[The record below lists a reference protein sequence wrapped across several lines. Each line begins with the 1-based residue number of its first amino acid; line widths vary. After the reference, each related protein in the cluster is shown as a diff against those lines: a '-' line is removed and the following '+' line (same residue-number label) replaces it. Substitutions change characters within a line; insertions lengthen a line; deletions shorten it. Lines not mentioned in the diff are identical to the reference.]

1 MALCVRWHVR
11 DVVLLFCFVLAC
23 CLQIETKK
31 VSGRDL
37 IEDVVDIKQHKKLL
51 RTKKNVL
58 ILYTKNAKEATEP
71 LRICSDVALE
81 LKGQAT
87 LAHVDCSGEGKKL
100 CKKLKVAPE
109 AAVLKHYK
117 DGEFHKDYD
126 RKLTVTSMSNFLKDP
141 TGDIPWEEEEDSVD
155 VYHIATIEEL
165 KRLFQRETAPVL
177 IMFYA
182 PWCSFCKRLKPDYAK
197 AATELKG
204 HSVLAAMDLNRPENA
219 AIRRHYNITG
229 FPTLLYFVSG
239 TLKHRY
245 EGDNNKDAIVKFMKN
260 PQQQPKKPK
269 EQAWSDEP
277 SDVVHL
283 TEETFQP
290 TLQKN
295 PSVLVMFYAP
305 WCGHCKKM
313 KPEYVSAA
321 ATLKSEGV
329 AGILAAVDATKER
342 SLGSQFNV
350 SGYPTVKYFE
360 NGVFAYD
367 VNLRVASKIVEFMKD
382 PKEPPPPPP
391 PEQPWSQVKSEV
403 VHLDEETFKPFL
415 KRKKHALVMF
425 YAPWCVHCKRA
436 KPEFQAAAEE
446 LKDDPKVALA
456 AVDCTEHS
464 GVCSAYDVGGYP
476 TFKYFSYLKT
486 VSEYQKGKM
495 TADFVSFIRDQS
507 GTSATPTPA
516 ASIITT
522 PKPKSWWDDLPGS
535 KHIQLLKSGNFQ
547 SYLDS
552 HESALVM
559 FYAPWCKFSQE
570 LKPAFAA
577 AALRL
582 YSEQVP
588 GKLAAVDASEE
599 KTLASKWK
607 VNSLPALKFFRRG
620 KFVSDYDKRKN
631 TVEDLVAY
639 LKSPPVAATKTEL

>member
-1 MALCVRWHVR
+1 M
-11 DVVLLFCFVLAC
+11 
-23 CLQIETKK
+23 
-31 VSGRDL
+31 SGRDL
-37 IEDVVDIKQHKKLL
+37 VEDIVDVKQHKKLL

-58 ILYTKNAKEATEP
+58 ILYTKSAKEATEP

-87 LAHVDCSGEGKKL
+87 LAHVDCTGEGKKL

-109 AAVLKHYK
+109 PALLKHYK

-126 RKLTVTSMSNFLKDP
+126 RKLTVASMTNFLKDP

-155 VYHIATIEEL
+155 VTHIATIEEL
-165 KRLFQRETAPVL
+165 KKLFLRETSPVL

-182 PWCSFCKRLKPDYAK
+182 PWCSFCKRLKPDYAA

-204 HSVLAAMDLNRPENA
+204 HSVLAAMDLNRPENSA
-219 AIRRHYNITG
+219 LRRHYNITG
-229 FPTLLYFVSG
+229 FPTLLYFERGS
-239 TLKHRY
+239 LKHRY
-245 EGDNNKDAIVKFMKN
+245 EGENNKDAIVKFMKN
-260 PQQQPKKPK
+260 PQQQPKAPK
-269 EQAWSDEP
+269 EQPWSEEP

-283 TEETFQP
+283 TKETFEA

-329 AGILAAVDATKER
+329 AGVLAAVDATKER
-342 SLGSQFNV
+342 SLGSRFNV
-350 SGYPTVKYFE
+350 SGYPSVKYFE
-360 NGVFAYD
+360 NGEFAYD
-367 VNLRVASKIVEFMKD
+367 VNLRMASKIVEFMKD

-391 PEQPWSQVKSEV
+391 PEQPWSQVPSEV

-436 KPEFQAAAEE
+436 KPEYQAAADA

-464 GVCSAYDVGGYP
+464 GVCGAYDVAGYP

-486 VSEYQKGKM
+486 VSEYNRGK
-495 TADFVSFIRDQS
+495 TSADFVGFIREQS
-507 GTSATPTPA
+507 GSSSSATTPTPP
-516 ASIITT
+516 SPSPT
-522 PKPKSWWDDLPGS
+522 PKPKSKPKSWWEDTPGGS
-535 KHIQLLKSGNFQ
+535 HVHSLKSSDFQ
-547 SYLDS
+547 TFLDGE
-552 HESALVM
+552 ESALVM

-570 LKPAFAA
+570 LRPAFAE
-577 AALRL
+577 AALQL
-582 YSEQVP
+582 HSQKVP
-588 GKLAAVDASEE
+588 GKLAAVDAAEE
-599 KTLASKWK
+599 KALASKWK
-607 VNSLPALKFFRRG
+607 VNSLPALKYFRRG
-620 KFVSDYDKRKN
+620 KFVADYDKQKK
-631 TVEDLVAY
+631 TVEDLVAHM
-639 LKSPPVAATKTEL
+639 KSAPSSAEKVEL